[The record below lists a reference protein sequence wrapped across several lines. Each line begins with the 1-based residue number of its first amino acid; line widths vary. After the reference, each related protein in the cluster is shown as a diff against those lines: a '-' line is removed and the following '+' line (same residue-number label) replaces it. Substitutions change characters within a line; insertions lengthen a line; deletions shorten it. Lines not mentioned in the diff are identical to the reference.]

1 MFPSFSSTYTL
12 TDHHSLSV
20 DATIVVSTKYP
31 NMSEEVMVDRLS

>member
-20 DATIVVSTKYP
+20 DAVVVSTKYP
-31 NMSEEVMVDRLS
+31 NMSEEVKVDRL